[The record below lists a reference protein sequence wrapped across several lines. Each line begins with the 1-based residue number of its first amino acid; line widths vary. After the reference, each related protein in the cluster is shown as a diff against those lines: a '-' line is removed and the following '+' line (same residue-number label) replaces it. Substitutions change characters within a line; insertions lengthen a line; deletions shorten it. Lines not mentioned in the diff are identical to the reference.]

1 MAASARHAFFWSAID
16 VVAKQ
21 GTAFAVSVVLARML
35 APEIFGI
42 VTVLLVFVS
51 IANVVVDAGFSTAL
65 IQDPNPGQDD
75 ATTVFWINMGASSI
89 IVLAFWAAAPGIAA
103 FFRVPELEPLTYVM
117 ATSIVIGA
125 LGAVHNALLAKHLE
139 FKRMSRVGFIS
150 TAVAGFAAIVAAH
163 YGAGVWAL
171 AVQSLTASALTT
183 ATLWLISDWR
193 PGFRFSVHA
202 ARRLF
207 RFGGFVFMS
216 SVLEVIYARAYAILI
231 GKWHGVYDLGIYG
244 RANDLSQMPSVFM
257 GGIVSRVLFSLF
269 SMTASETDT
278 IRRRMKRA
286 VTGIMFVHVPIM
298 LGLIAVAPQFVPAV
312 FGPQWLPSVPF
323 LQVLCV
329 AGIFWPLHVINLQ
342 ALLGKGYSE
351 LFFRIEVA
359 KKIVGVTCLITGA
372 FFGLM
377 GIALGQLVAGFI
389 ALGIN
394 AHYSESRLGYGLFE
408 QLRDSAPVLLVGL
421 AMAMSVFGL
430 SIMLSPYFDEDSVV
444 QLMLLVITGAFLYIV
459 ASWVFRLRAL
469 DEVISFAN
477 LRGQSVRGL

>member
-1 MAASARHAFFWSAID
+1 MAVSARHAFFWSAVD
-16 VVAKQ
+16 VVARQ
-21 GTAFAVSVVLARML
+21 GIAFAVSVTLARML

-51 IANVVVDAGFSTAL
+51 IANIVVDAGFSSAL

-89 IVLAFWAAAPGIAA
+89 IVLAFWAAAPSIAA
-103 FFRVPELEPLTYVM
+103 FFRVPELEPLTYLM
-117 ATSIVIGA
+117 ATSIVVSA

-139 FKRMSRVGFIS
+139 FKGMSRVGFIS

-193 PGFRFSVHA
+193 PSFRFSIHA

-207 RFGGFVFMS
+207 GFGGFVFLS
-216 SVLEVIYARAYAILI
+216 SVLEAMYARAYVVLI

-257 GGIVSRVLFSLF
+257 GGVVSRVLFSLF
-269 SMTASETDT
+269 SMTDAETDT

-312 FGPQWLPSVPF
+312 FGPKWLPSVPF

-329 AGIFWPLHVINLQ
+329 AGIFWPLHAINLQ
-342 ALLGKGYSE
+342 ALLGRGYSE
-351 LFFRIEVA
+351 LYFRLEVA
-359 KKIVGVTCLITGA
+359 KKVVGVACLIAGA

-389 ALGIN
+389 ALVIN

-408 QLRDSAPVLLVGL
+408 QLRDSAPALSVGL
-421 AMAMSVFGL
+421 AMAVSVFGL
-430 SIMLSPYFDEDSVV
+430 DIMLSPYFDGRSV
-444 QLMLLVITGAFLYIV
+444 LRLALLVVAGAFVYIAV
-459 ASWVFRLRAL
+459 SWIFRLRAL
-469 DEVISFAN
+469 DEVLSFAN
-477 LRGQSVRGL
+477 LSRRSVRGI